1 MTHAPASSAALRR
14 SRLLSV
20 ARTIALCLPMALAAC
35 ASSQS
40 TQLIHLPD
48 GTDGFT
54 INCSGSDA
62 RQSWAQCYEAAG
74 KACGASGY
82 DVVSKEGDDTA
93 TGGSVN
99 GLFSANI
106 RNRALV
112 VRCH

>member
-1 MTHAPASSAALRR
+1 MITTFARLSPAACLRLALP
-14 SRLLSV
+14 LTLILSGIV
-20 ARTIALCLPMALAAC
+20 GLGGC
-35 ASSQS
+35 ASSSS
-40 TQLIHLPD
+40 TQLINLPD
-48 GTDGFT
+48 GRQGFT

-62 RQSWAQCYEAAG
+62 RQSWAQCYESAG
-74 KACGASGY
+74 KACGATGY
-82 DVVSKEGDDTA
+82 DVVSKDGDDGV

>member
-1 MTHAPASSAALRR
+1 MPPTLRLLSLSAAL
-14 SRLLSV
+14 SIVLGASG
-20 ARTIALCLPMALAAC
+20 C
-35 ASSQS
+35 ASSSS

-48 GTDGFT
+48 GRPGFT

-62 RQSWAQCYEAAG
+62 RQSWAQCYEQAG
-74 KACGASGY
+74 QACGANGY
-82 DVVSKEGDDTA
+82 DVVSKDGDDAA

-106 RNRALV
+106 KNRALV

>member
-1 MTHAPASSAALRR
+1 MAHAPTSSASLTARVFGIARVAALVLPVLLGACES
-14 SRLLSV
+14 SR
-20 ARTIALCLPMALAAC
+20 T
-35 ASSQS
+35 

-54 INCSGSDA
+54 INCSESDA
-62 RQSWAQCYEAAG
+62 RQSWAQCYESAG

-112 VRCH
+112 IRCH

>member
-1 MTHAPASSAALRR
+1 MTMTLARLSRLSFRGAALP
-14 SRLLSV
+14 LLLCG
-20 ARTIALCLPMALAAC
+20 IAVLNGC
-35 ASSQS
+35 ASSS
-40 TQLIHLPD
+40 TTQLINLPD
-48 GTDGFT
+48 GRQGFT

-62 RQSWAQCYEAAG
+62 RQSWAQCYESAG
-74 KACGASGY
+74 KACGATGY
-82 DVVSKEGDDTA
+82 DVVSKDGDDGV

>member
-1 MTHAPASSAALRR
+1 MTYALASSPVGRLV
-14 SRLLSV
+14 RLLSKARLV
-20 ARTIALCLPMALAAC
+20 ALVLPVALAAC
-35 ASSQS
+35 ESSQT

-48 GTDGFT
+48 GTNGFT

-62 RQSWAQCYEAAG
+62 RQSWAQCYESAG
-74 KACGASGY
+74 RACGASGY